1 MSSTYG
7 ENLKLS
13 IFGQSHGAGI
23 GMTLD
28 GIPYIGQ
35 YAGSTSDVFVA
46 SGFHKWGMTGAMVAS
61 EILCD
66 LILGRPSPAAAVFSP
81 SRSLLHPQLAVNLL
95 DSAIGLLTPTVPR
108 CPHLGCAL
116 HYTEAEQAWE
126 CSCHGSRFDKDG
138 TLLDGPATK
147 GLQTE

>member
-1 MSSTYG
+1 M
-7 ENLKLS
+7 
-13 IFGQSHGAGI
+13 
-23 GMTLD
+23 D
-28 GIPYIGQ
+28 GVPYIGQ
-35 YAGSTSDVFVA
+35 YSKATPNLYVA
-46 SGFHKWGMTGAMVAS
+46 TGFNKWGMTGAMVAARLLADALTG
-61 EILCD
+61 ERLPDWADIFD
-66 LILGRPSPAAAVFSP
+66 PARCFLKPRLV
-81 SRSLLHPQLAVNLL
+81 VNGFE
-95 DSAIGLLTPTVPR
+95 SVKGLLTPTAPR